1 MVNFKDRYDV
11 AIVGAGPAGSSAA
24 IRLASGGLSVLLL
37 EKAKFPREKLCGE
50 FISPECL
57 SHFEELGVLDEML
70 SAGGTQLKETVFY
83 GRNGN
88 SVSIKSSWFSDAK
101 SAALSLSRGE
111 MDLRLLNRARAV
123 GVDVREET
131 SVSGLLTENTKTIGL
146 KIKGKPGTDTE
157 LFANIT
163 IDATGRNRVLAR
175 RFDPDEP
182 RRAAKYVAFKTH
194 LRGCPSRQRQ
204 PARSTL
210 TRAVTAAA
218 IESRTNSTISA
229 FIASATL
236 TKRLGSDPERVMRE
250 MVCANSRAADVL
262 RDAVIAKPWIAV
274 PVQGFGRST
283 LVPAEGLITV
293 GDAAAFIDPFTG
305 SGMLMA
311 LESGRIASEAI
322 LASTGFSELI
332 VKYQNAYSAA
342 FDRRLRVCS
351 MIRHVAF
358 VPFLAESTIS
368 LLSFSTALR
377 RRLARAT
384 RFNAR
389 PVS

>member
-1 MVNFKDRYDV
+1 MVNIKDQYDV

-24 IRLASGGLSVLLL
+24 IRLALGGLRVVLL

-50 FISPECL
+50 FVSPECL
-57 SHFEELGVLDEML
+57 SHFQELGVMDDIS
-70 SAGGTQLKETVFY
+70 SAGGTELKETVFY
-83 GRNGN
+83 GRAGN
-88 SVSIKSSWFSDAK
+88 SVVIRSSWFN
-101 SAALSLSRGE
+101 SAGATALGLSRAE

-131 SVSGLLTENTKTIGL
+131 TVSGLLTENTKTIGL
-146 KIKGKPGTDTE
+146 KIKGKLGTESD
-157 LFANIT
+157 LFSKIT

-175 RFDPDEP
+175 RFDLDGK

-194 LRGCPSRQRQ
+194 LRDARVANGACEIYAYPGGYGGCNRVEGD
-204 PARSTL
+204 L
-210 TRAVTAAA
+210 Y
-218 IESRTNSTISA
+218 NLC

-250 MVCANSRAADVL
+250 MVFANVRAAETM

-274 PVQGFGRST
+274 PIQGFGRST
-283 LVPAEGLITV
+283 LVPADGLITV

-322 LASTGFSELI
+322 LASTGFSELV
-332 VKYQNAYSAA
+332 VKYQKAYSAA

-351 MIRHVAF
+351 LIRHVAF

-368 LLSFSTALR
+368 LLSLSTALR

-389 PVS
+389 SVS

>member
-11 AIVGAGPAGSSAA
+11 AIVGAGPAGTSVA
-24 IRLASGGLSVLLL
+24 IRLATRGFSVLLV

-57 SHFEELGVLDEML
+57 SHFKELGVLDEML
-70 SAGGTQLKETVFY
+70 SAGGSDLNETVFY

-88 SVSIKSSWFSDAK
+88 CVSIKSSWFGEAN

-131 SVSGLLTENTKTIGL
+131 SVSGVLTENTKTIGL
-146 KIKGKPGTDTE
+146 KIKGKLGNDTE
-157 LFANIT
+157 LFADIT

-175 RFDPDEP
+175 RFDRDEP
-182 RRAAKYVAFKTH
+182 RQAAKYVAFKTH
-194 LRGCPSRQRQ
+194 LRSARVANGACEIYAYPGGYGGCNRVEDE
-204 PARSTL
+204 L
-210 TRAVTAAA
+210 H
-218 IESRTNSTISA
+218 NLC
-229 FIASATL
+229 FIASSTL

-250 MVCANSRAADVL
+250 MVFANVRAAETM

-274 PVQGFGRST
+274 PIQGFGRST
-283 LVPAEGLITV
+283 LVPADGLITV

-322 LASTGFSELI
+322 LASTRFPELV
-332 VKYQNAYSAA
+332 VKYQTAYAAA

-351 MIRHVAF
+351 LIRHVAF

-368 LLSFSTALR
+368 MLSLSSALR

-389 PVS
+389 SVS

>member
-24 IRLASGGLSVLLL
+24 IRLALGGLRVALL

-50 FISPECL
+50 FISPECHI
-57 SHFEELGVLDEML
+57 HFRELGVMDDIS
-70 SAGGTQLKETVFY
+70 SAGGTELKETVFY

-88 SVSIKSSWFSDAK
+88 SVTIKSSWFNDTGST
-101 SAALSLSRGE
+101 ALGLSRAE

-131 SVSGLLTENTKTIGL
+131 SVSDVIAENTKTIGL
-146 KIKGKPGTDTE
+146 KIKGNLGSESE
-157 LFANIT
+157 LFSKIT

-175 RFDPDEP
+175 RFDPEGT
-182 RRAAKYVAFKTH
+182 RQAAKLVAFKTH
-194 LRGCPSRQRQ
+194 LSGAGTAEGACEIFAYPGGYGGCNRIENGLFNLCFI
-204 PARSTL
+204 A
-210 TRAVTAAA
+210 TAA
-218 IESRTNSTISA
+218 E
-229 FIASATL
+229 
-236 TKRLGSDPERVMRE
+236 TKRLGSDPERVLRE
-250 MVCANSRAADVL
+250 MVFANVRAAESI
-262 RDAVIAKPWIAV
+262 RDAVVAKPWIAV
-274 PVQGFGRST
+274 PIQGFGRST
-283 LVPAEGLITV
+283 LVPADGLITV

-311 LESGRIASEAI
+311 LESGRIASDAI
-322 LASTGFSELI
+322 LASTGFSELV
-332 VKYQNAYSAA
+332 VKYQRSYAAA

-351 MIRHVAF
+351 LLRHAAF

-368 LLSFSTALR
+368 LLSLSTSLR

-389 PVS
+389 SVS